1 MREVGGYQYVLMIQ
15 QDASILLTDAFQ
27 FAYFLPIR
35 YNLLRVRDSWY
46 PPNSIEFSP

>member
-35 YNLLRVRDSWY
+35 CNLLCARDSWY
-46 PPNSIEFSP
+46 PAHSIGFSP